1 MLGDHNVAAT
11 LPVADLARA
20 REFYEGTLGLKPD
33 QVMEPEAVLYGSGQ
47 SRLLVYRSD
56 FAGTNEATA
65 ASWVAAD
72 AFDAEVAKL
81 RENGVTFERY
91 DLPDTTLEGDVHVLG
106 DTDLRSVWFK
116 DLDGNIL
123 NLSNQ

>member
-20 REFYEGTLGLKPD
+20 REFYEGTLGLKAD
-33 QVMEPEAVLYGSGQ
+33 MDMAPEAVLYRSGEA
-47 SRLLVYRSD
+47 RVLVYRSD
-56 FAGTNEATA
+56 YAGTNQGTA
-65 ASWVAAD
+65 ATWVAAD
-72 AFDAEVAKL
+72 GFDDEIGAL
-81 RENGVTFERY
+81 RDKGVTFERY

-106 DTDLRSVWFK
+106 DTDMRSVWFK

>member
-20 REFYEGTLGLKPD
+20 REFYEGTLGLKPELE
-33 QVMEPEAVLYGSGQ
+33 MEPEAVLYASGQ
-47 SRLLVYRSD
+47 SRVLVYRSEYS
-56 FAGTNEATA
+56 GTNQGTA

-72 AFDAEVAKL
+72 GFDQEVAAL
-81 RENGVTFERY
+81 REQGVRFERY
-91 DLPDTTLEGDVHVLG
+91 DLPGTTLEGDVHVMG
-106 DTDLRSVWFK
+106 EAGLRSVWFK
-116 DLDGNIL
+116 DPDGNIL

>member
-33 QVMEPEAVLYGSGQ
+33 QEMEPEAVLYASGDA
-47 SRLLVYRSD
+47 RVLVYRSEY
-56 FAGTNEATA
+56 AGTNQGTA

-72 AFDAEVAKL
+72 RFDDEVAAL
-81 RENGVTFERY
+81 RDKGVTFERY
-91 DLPDTTLEGDVHVLG
+91 DLPGTTREGDVHVMG
-106 DTDLRSVWFK
+106 DFRSVWFK
-116 DLDGNIL
+116 DPDGNIL
-123 NLSNQ
+123 NLSSQ